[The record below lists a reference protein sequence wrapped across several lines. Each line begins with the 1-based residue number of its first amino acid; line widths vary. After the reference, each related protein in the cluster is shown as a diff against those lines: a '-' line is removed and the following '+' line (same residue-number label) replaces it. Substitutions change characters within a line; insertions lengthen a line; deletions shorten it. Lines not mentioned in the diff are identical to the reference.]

1 MYRLKS
7 ERDFARLAR
16 SRKTGY
22 AKSIGVK
29 VRENQL
35 PHSRFGIVVGLRV
48 SKKAVERNRL
58 KRRLRDI
65 VRTHLPDVAEGYD
78 IMILVQKSALNANF
92 SVLEEDYM
100 KAVTKAGLLRKN
112 I

>member
-29 VRENQL
+29 VRENKL
-35 PHSRFGIVVGLRV
+35 PYSRFGVVVGLKV
-48 SKKAVERNRL
+48 SKKAVYRNLL

-65 VRTHLPDVAEGYD
+65 MKAHLDEVLSGYD
-78 IMILVQKSALNANF
+78 VMVLVQKSALDIDF
-92 SVLEEDYM
+92 KTLEADYV
-100 KAVTKAGLLRKN
+100 KALGKAGIIKKAS
-112 I
+112 